1 MRKTI
6 PLISLL
12 MLLNSCAYFNT
23 FYNAKTYFSD
33 ATKRMELEMAKDGNI
48 SRNTADIFENA
59 SQKAMKVIE
68 KYPDSK
74 YVDDAMYIAGVA
86 NFYLAKYTIARS
98 MFSRLTIEYPLSS
111 YYAESHLWIAR
122 CYYESGEKDI
132 AFKMLETFIS
142 DPKNKAFYG
151 DAMSLA
157 GYLALDE
164 NQEEKAFEY
173 FNQAVAMTN
182 EIRNKSNILYEMSQ
196 IYIDRTM
203 LDEALDVLEQIED
216 ISIDPEMLTR
226 VQLQYAKIFRI
237 QKMYTESEDLIKEM
251 LANENNKTVFPDLEL
266 ELAQVYLQ
274 QDKPDQ
280 AIVRYQTVIDNYP
293 NTIHAAKAS
302 FNLGELYLYSQGD
315 YENARNA
322 FVAVSQHHRN
332 ILESTLAQAK
342 INQIGRYVS
351 LSKELRDLESKH
363 PTLLNKQ
370 LEPDSLLTLEITS
383 NYLKKK
389 FNKAEYLAFDFQNPD
404 SALQI
409 YQSLVNY
416 FPENPFIPQIL
427 NTWSYVLAEKGD
439 TIRSEM
445 IKNRLIRDHPFSLF
459 SLNHLGREHPDSIK
473 NKENQE
479 LIFKIESEYFNQ
491 GRHYDGIN
499 ALKSLLDSV
508 SLDTLSRSQVLYRI
522 GMEYDRELS
531 NMDSAVFYYRQTV
544 DLHEKTRFAN
554 KGKSRLQELNLIIE
568 KLMEDPD
575 PDSPEPAS
583 EGDITDD

>member
-1 MRKTI
+1 MRKTFS
-6 PLISLL
+6 LITFLIFFS
-12 MLLNSCAYFNT
+12 SCAYFNT

-33 ATKRMELEMAKDGNI
+33 ASKRLETEMAKEGKI

-59 SQKAMKVIE
+59 SLKAMKVIE

-74 YVDDAMYIAGVA
+74 YVDDAMYIAGVS
-86 NFYLAKYTIARS
+86 NFHVAKYTIARS
-98 MFSRLTIEYPLSS
+98 MFSRLVIEYPQSP
-111 YYAESHLWIAR
+111 YYAEAHLWIAR

-164 NQEEKAFEY
+164 NQEAKAFEY

-182 EIRNKSNILYEMSQ
+182 DIRNKSNILFEMSQ
-196 IYIDRTM
+196 IYIDRIM

-237 QKMYTESEDLIKEM
+237 KKMYQESEDLIKEM
-251 LANENNKTVFPDLEL
+251 LANENNKSVFPDLEL
-266 ELAQVYLQ
+266 ELAQVYFQ
-274 QDKPDQ
+274 QEKLDQ
-280 AIVRYQTVIDNYP
+280 AIIRYQTVVDNYP
-293 NTIHAAKAS
+293 NTIQAAKAS
-302 FNLGELYLYSQGD
+302 FYLGELYLYSMGD
-315 YENARNA
+315 YERARNA
-322 FVAVSQHHRN
+322 FVAVSQHQRN
-332 ILESTLAQAK
+332 ITESTLAQSK

-351 LSKELRDLESKH
+351 LSKELSDLE
-363 PTLLNKQ
+363 NKYPSLINSA
-370 LEPDSLLTLEITS
+370 LEPDTLLTAAVKT

-389 FNKAEYLAFDFQNPD
+389 FNKAEYLAFDFHNPD

-409 YQSLVNY
+409 YQSLVNR
-416 FPENPFIPQIL
+416 FPEDPFIPQIL
-427 NTWSYVLAEKGD
+427 NTWSFVLGENGD
-439 TIRSEM
+439 SIRSDM
-445 IKNRLIRDHPFSLF
+445 VRNRLIRDYPYSVFSLK
-459 SLNHLGREHPDSIK
+459 HLGREHPDSVKI
-473 NKENQE
+473 KENQDM
-479 LIFKIESEYFNQ
+479 IFKIESEYFNQ
-491 GRHYDGIN
+491 GRCLEGID
-499 ALKSLLDSV
+499 ALKNLLHSA
-508 SLDTLSRSQVLYRI
+508 SLDTLSRSQVLFRI

-544 DLHEKTRFAN
+544 DFNDKTRFAQ

-568 KLMEDPD
+568 RLIETPYV
-575 PDSPEPAS
+575 DSTETENNS
-583 EGDITDD
+583 VIDHE

>member
-1 MRKTI
+1 MRKVI
-6 PLISLL
+6 PLIFFLIFLS
-12 MLLNSCAYFNT
+12 SCAYFNT

-33 ATKRMELEMAKDGNI
+33 ASKRMEEEMARDGRI
-48 SRNTADIFENA
+48 SRNTTDIFENA
-59 SQKAMKVIE
+59 SQKAMKVID

-74 YVDDAMYIAGVA
+74 FVDDAMYIAGVA
-86 NFYLAKYTIARS
+86 NFHIAKYTIARS
-98 MFSRLTIEYPLSS
+98 MFSRLTIEYPQSP
-111 YYAESHLWIAR
+111 YYAEAHLWIAR
-122 CYYESGEKDI
+122 CYYESGEKEI
-132 AFKMLETFIS
+132 AFNMLETFIA

-182 EIRNKSNILYEMSQ
+182 DIRNKSNILFEMSQ

-237 QKMYTESEDLIKEM
+237 QQMYQESEDLIKEM
-251 LANENNKTVFPDLEL
+251 LANENNRTVFPDLEL
-266 ELAQVYLQ
+266 ELAQVYSQ
-274 QDKPDQ
+274 QGKTDQ
-280 AIVRYQTVIDNYP
+280 AIIRYQTVIDNYP

-302 FNLGELYLYSQGD
+302 YNLGERYLYSLGD
-315 YENARNA
+315 YDMARQA
-322 FVAVSQHHRN
+322 FVAVSQHQRN
-332 ILESTLAQAK
+332 IMESTLAQSK

-351 LSKELRDLESKH
+351 LSKELTDLESKY
-363 PTLLNKQ
+363 PSLVNMTS
-370 LEPDSLLTLEITS
+370 EPDSLLTPSITT

-389 FNKAEYLAFDFQNPD
+389 FNKAEFLAFDFHNPD

-409 YQSLVNY
+409 YQSLVSR

-427 NTWSYVLAEKGD
+427 NTWSYVLSEKGD
-439 TIRSEM
+439 TIRSDM
-445 IKNRLIRDHPFSLF
+445 IKNRLIRDFPYSVFSLK
-459 SLNHLGREHPDSIK
+459 HLGREHPDSITV
-473 NKENQE
+473 KENQE
-479 LIFKIESEYFNQ
+479 LIFQIESDYFNQ
-491 GRHYDGIN
+491 GRHNEGIN

-508 SLDTLSRSQVLYRI
+508 SLDTLSRSQVLFRI

-531 NMDSAVFYYRQTV
+531 NMDSAIFYYRQTV
-544 DLHEKTRFAN
+544 DFHGKTRFAQ

-568 KLMEDPD
+568 KLVEDPD
-575 PDSPEPAS
+575 GDSSEPENDGVIDN
-583 EGDITDD
+583 E

>member
-6 PLISLL
+6 LLIFLL
-12 MLLNSCAYFNT
+12 FCLSSCAYFNT

-33 ATKRMELEMAKDGNI
+33 ATKRMEEEMARDGII

-59 SQKAMKVIE
+59 SLKALKVID
-68 KYPDSK
+68 KFPDSK

-98 MFSRLTIEYPLSS
+98 MFSRLTIEYPQSS
-111 YYAESHLWIAR
+111 YYAEAHLWIAR

-164 NQEEKAFEY
+164 NQEEKAFDY

-182 EIRNKSNILYEMSQ
+182 DIRNKSNILFEMSQ

-203 LDEALDVLEQIED
+203 LDEALDVLEKIED

-237 QKMYTESEDLIKEM
+237 RKMYQESEDLIKEM
-251 LANENNKTVFPDLEL
+251 LANENNRTVFPELEL
-266 ELAQVYLQ
+266 ELAQVYYHQ
-274 QDKPDQ
+274 GKPDH
-280 AIVRYQTVIDNYP
+280 AIIRYQTIIDNYP

-302 FNLGELYLYSQGD
+302 FRLGELYLYTMGD
-315 YENARNA
+315 YEKARNA
-322 FVAVSQHHRN
+322 FVAVSQHQRN
-332 ILESTLAQAK
+332 IMESTLAQSR

-351 LSKELRDLESKH
+351 LSKELNDLESKY
-363 PTLLNKQ
+363 PSLLNKVI
-370 LEPDSLLTLEITS
+370 EPDSLLTPSVTM

-409 YQSLVNY
+409 YQSLVNR
-416 FPENPFIPQIL
+416 FPEDPFIPQIL
-427 NTWSYVLAEKGD
+427 NTWSYILAEKED

-445 IKNRLIRDHPFSLF
+445 IKNRLIRDYPYSVFSLK
-459 SLNHLGREHPDSIK
+459 HLGREHPDSIK
-473 NKENQE
+473 IKENQE
-479 LIFKIESEYFNQ
+479 LIFHIESKFFNQ
-491 GRHYDGIN
+491 GRHNEGIN

-508 SLDTLSRSQVLYRI
+508 SLDTLSQSQVLFRI

-531 NMDSAVFYYRQTV
+531 NMDSAIFYYRQTV
-544 DLHEKTRFAN
+544 DFNDKTRFAQ
-554 KGKSRLQELNLIIE
+554 KGKNRLQELNLIIE
-568 KLMEDPD
+568 KLMEDPEA
-575 PDSPEPAS
+575 DSPDAED
-583 EGDITDD
+583 EGVIEDE